1 MFVQV
6 DDGKQFAVVIPE
18 GLSPGD
24 EFEVEEPDWSAG
36 EHQEAV
42 ASPQNIPAATSAS
55 EDDVAGVPTAAMGDR
70 SEDNASVDELTDKPP
85 PVSSEESVG
94 DGGEMLP
101 DGWEVAVSRSTGQR
115 YYVNTL
121 T

>member
-1 MFVQV
+1 
-6 DDGKQFAVVIPE
+6 
-18 GLSPGD
+18 
-24 EFEVEEPDWSAG
+24 
-36 EHQEAV
+36 
-42 ASPQNIPAATSAS
+42 
-55 EDDVAGVPTAAMGDR
+55 MGDR